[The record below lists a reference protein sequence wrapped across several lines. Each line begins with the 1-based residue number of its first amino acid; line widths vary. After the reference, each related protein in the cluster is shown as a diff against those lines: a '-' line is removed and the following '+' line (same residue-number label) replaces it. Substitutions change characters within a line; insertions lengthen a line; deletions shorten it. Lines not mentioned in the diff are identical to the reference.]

1 MQRLLNQIQATKE
14 INNGKQAHPI
24 FNRQFMLVC
33 FSSMFFSASYNML
46 IPELPAYLSSLGG
59 AEYKGLIIS
68 LFTLTAGLSRP
79 ISGQL
84 IDTVGRKP
92 VLLTGTMVCLICGF
106 LYPVLG
112 TVAGFLLLRL
122 FHGFST
128 GFNPT
133 AMTAYVSDVVPSNR
147 WGEALGWQGL
157 FFGMGMALGPALGSF
172 IKLYF
177 SFDVLFYCSSF
188 VAFLSFALIFTIKE
202 TLAAKKPFTFQTLK
216 VSRQNIF
223 ATEAISP
230 AIVTFLTYF
239 AFGMILTL
247 IPDWSIY
254 LGIAYKG
261 LFFVLFTIASLLIRL
276 FAGKLSD
283 SYGRVPLIY
292 LGLAILLI
300 SLIIMG
306 YFPSITGLVAA
317 SVAYGMAMGILS
329 PALNAWTVDLSF
341 PQHKGRAIATMFIG
355 MEAGIGFGALFSGFY
370 YQNILSRIPQI
381 MLFCAVTTFV
391 AIVYL
396 QLQQRFSSRKQLQ
409 IQQNS

>member
-1 MQRLLNQIQATKE
+1 MQTLLKQIQAAKE
-14 INNGKQAHPI
+14 IENGKQTHPI
-24 FNRQFMLVC
+24 FNLHFLLLC
-33 FSSMFFSASYNML
+33 FSSMLFSASYNML
-46 IPELPAYLSSLGG
+46 IPELPSYLSSLGG
-59 AEYKGLIIS
+59 ADYKGLIIS

-92 VLLTGTMVCLICGF
+92 VLLIGTIVCLICGF

-112 TVAGFLLLRL
+112 SVAGFLLLRL

-133 AMTAYVSDVVPSNR
+133 AMTAYVSDVVPPNR

-157 FFGMGMALGPALGSF
+157 FYGMGLALGPALGSF

-177 SFDVLFYCSSF
+177 SFDVLFYSSSF

-202 TLAAKKPFTFQTLK
+202 TLTVKKPFTLQTLK
-216 VSRQNIF
+216 ISRQNIF
-223 ATEAISP
+223 ASEAVSP

-239 AFGMILTL
+239 AFGMVLTL
-247 IPDWSIY
+247 IPDWSQH

-261 LFFVLFTIASLLIRL
+261 LFFILFTIASLLVRL
-276 FAGKLSD
+276 FAGKFSD
-283 SYGRVPLIY
+283 SYGRVPLIF

-300 SLIIMG
+300 SMLVMG
-306 YFPSITGLVAA
+306 YFPSITGLVIA
-317 SVAYGMAMGILS
+317 SLTYGTAMGILS
-329 PALNAWTVDLSF
+329 PALNAWTVDLSL
-341 PQHKGRAIATMFIG
+341 PSHKGRAIATMFIG
-355 MEAGIGFGALFSGFY
+355 MEAGIGLGALFSGFY

-381 MLFCAVTTFV
+381 MLLCAVTTLF
-391 AIVYL
+391 AIIYL
-396 QLQQRFSSRKQLQ
+396 QLRKRFTGRKQLP
-409 IQQNS
+409 IEQN